1 MTEREKL
8 MDLIINAK
16 RTDPETGSFAE
27 WLADFLLGY
36 GVVVPMD
43 DDPSAD
49 RLRELIRADR
59 EGRCFVL
66 LVAPDPYAGEE
77 QVVVCEDGEATPWN
91 VIEVAICP
99 GGNGQMNCF
108 YKTDGPTFQTA
119 DIGVT
124 VFFPDET
131 EKIEAALK
139 KMQEEER
146 EENQY
151 EVL

>member
-59 EGRCFVL
+59 EDRCFVL

-77 QVVVCEDGEATPWN
+77 QVVVCEDGEATPCN
-91 VIEVAICP
+91 VIEATIGP
-99 GGNGQMNCF
+99 DGNGEMNIV
-108 YKTDGPTFQTA
+108 YDTEGPTFQTA
-119 DIGVT
+119 DIGKT
-124 VFFPDET
+124 VFLPHET
-131 EKIEAALK
+131 DKIEAALA
-139 KMQEEER
+139 KMR
-146 EENQY
+146 EEGC
-151 EVL
+151 EK